1 MTNVTSAP
9 PKHRSVLTAFLDTST
24 SGSNEVVA
32 APGADSAIR
41 VLSVVVVN
49 GATANTVKFMSAA
62 NNKTSLFAL
71 GINGGIVLPFT
82 EHGWFQ
88 CNAGEALNINLSG
101 ATAVGVTVNYM
112 VL

>member
-1 MTNVTSAP
+1 MNVTSAP

-24 SGSNEVVA
+24 SGSNQVVA
-32 APGADSAIR
+32 APGAGVAIR
-41 VLSVVVVN
+41 VLSVAVVN
-49 GATANTVKFMSAA
+49 GATANSVRFLSAA

-71 GINGGIVLPFT
+71 AANGGVVLPFT

-88 CNAGEALNINLSG
+88 CNNGEALNINLSG
-101 ATAVGVTVNYM
+101 ATAVGVTVTYM